1 MSSAPT
7 FQPEGIRRT
16 VTATLDMRGDWA
28 ARPTM
33 AMRRAMAEAE
43 VGDDN
48 SREDP
53 TVNRL
58 EELSAEMLGKEAG
71 LFVPSGTMAN
81 LVSVLAQTRHGD
93 EVIAGE
99 QAHTIIYEVGSL
111 AVLGGHPLRTVP
123 NDRFGMLDPDLVA
136 AAIRPA
142 NIHFPRTGLLMIEN
156 THNLRGGTVLTREQT
171 ARLAAVAHRHGVPV
185 HLDGSR
191 IFNAAAAL
199 GVPVADLAASV
210 DTVTFCLSKGLAAPV
225 GSIVAGSREFIEAA
239 RRVRKLVGGGM
250 RQAGVIAAAGIVALA
265 EMVERL
271 PEDHANARR
280 LAEGLA
286 ELPNVHVGLEAVQTN
301 LVFADLQPPLESRV
315 FADGL
320 ASEGIRCNVFGPQ
333 RVRFALHYEI
343 TARDVERVLQVAG
356 SIPAGSPV

>member
-1 MSSAPT
+1 MSGASRVQLEGNRSA
-7 FQPEGIRRT
+7 
-16 VTATLDMRGDWA
+16 VTPTLDMRGDWA
-28 ARPTM
+28 ARPTP

-58 EELSAEMLGKEAG
+58 EEMAAGMLGKEAG

-99 QAHTIIYEVGSL
+99 QAHTIVYEVGSI
-111 AVLGGHPLRTVP
+111 AVVGGHPIRTVP
-123 NDRFGMLDPDLVA
+123 NDRLGMLDPDLVA

-142 NIHFPRTGLLMIEN
+142 NIHFPRTGLLMLEN
-156 THNLRGGTVLTREQT
+156 SHNLRGGTVLTREQT
-171 ARLAAVAHRHGVPV
+171 ARLAAVAHQHGVPV

-199 GVPVADLAASV
+199 GVPVADLAADV

-250 RQAGVIAAAGIVALA
+250 RQAGVIAAAGIVALT

-286 ELPNVHVGLEAVQTN
+286 QLPSVHVDLEAVQTN
-301 LVFADLQPPLESRV
+301 LVFADLRPPLDSRTL
-315 FADGL
+315 ADGL
-320 ASEGIRCNVFGPQ
+320 TRKGIRCNVFGPQ

-343 TARDVERVLQVAG
+343 RAPGVERVLRVAA
-356 SIPAGSPV
+356 SIAAGSPV